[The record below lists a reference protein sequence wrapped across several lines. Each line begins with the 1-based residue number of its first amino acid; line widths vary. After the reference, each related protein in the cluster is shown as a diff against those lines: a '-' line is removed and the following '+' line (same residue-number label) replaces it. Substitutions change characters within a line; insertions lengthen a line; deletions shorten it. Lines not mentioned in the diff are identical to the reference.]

1 MANLFR
7 YTMSVSTDGDG
18 RYQWK
23 ILNLTPLVDVGKYAI
38 FVYGGG
44 YSDNV
49 ATYPNTITTVDLFFN
64 NNSANPASNIAVVSY
79 KYKNAWYS
87 VSIMKSDHP
96 SNNDYTGDITYW
108 GYDENGTWKQMI
120 LSNGKTGTYT
130 AYLPDISVGSGLSQL
145 VTSGNIKSAVYN
157 GITYTPGMTIP
168 LDPNVENITLVN
180 QNYTLTM
187 DNTQNMKN
195 VQIDNTVYSDF
206 PVTVNV
212 EKNTVLQMSGKDDPV
227 ITVEYTNTGN
237 PTVINTKV

>member
-1 MANLFR
+1 
-7 YTMSVSTDGDG
+7 MSVSTDGDG

-38 FVYGGG
+38 FVYGAG
-44 YSDNV
+44 YSDSA
-49 ATYPNTITTVDLFFN
+49 ATYPNTIPTTADQFFN
-64 NNSANPASNIAVVSY
+64 NNTASNIAVVSY
-79 KYKNAWYS
+79 RYKNVWYS

-96 SNNDYTGDITYW
+96 TNNDYNGDNTYW

-130 AYLPDISVGSGLSQL
+130 AYLPDISVGSGLSQI
-145 VTSGNIKSAVYN
+145 VTSGNIKSVVYN
-157 GITYTPGMTIP
+157 GTTYPPGATIP
-168 LDPNVENITLVN
+168 LDPSVENISFVN

-187 DNTQNMKN
+187 GNAQNMKN
-195 VQIDNTVYSDF
+195 VQIDSTVYSNF

-212 EKNTVLQMSGKDDPV
+212 EKNTVLMMSGKDDPV
-227 ITVEYTNTGN
+227 ITVDYTNTGE